1 VPSEHE
7 QRDPPAPRFIAAPAA
22 PIATFLPAAVARD
35 GPADI
40 GTELAG
46 HA

>member
-7 QRDPPAPRFIAAPAA
+7 QRDPLAPRFVAAPAA
-22 PIATFLPAAVARD
+22 PIATFLRAVARD